1 MSAKK
6 TLILAV
12 FMLFTMAFQAFAQ
25 NNPRGA
31 DVLYQKARELS
42 YDRKYSE
49 AIDTLK
55 SAFANDPENKRVVLL
70 LGDIYIKIGNL
81 PGAEQAFN
89 QLRALD
95 PKMPQG
101 YVKLAEV
108 YWYWERYSTALEYLK
123 TASQL
128 SNPPDASVFHWKGQ
142 LYRSMNQPEH
152 SDSIL
157 KDGLK
162 YYPDNPLLLANYSA
176 TQLVMGDTSAALKYM
191 NKAYSI
197 DSNSVYVANAMATY
211 YLAVGNLQ
219 RASYY
224 LERATRIDPDDPF
237 TRSNVMAFS
246 IESKQEEANQN
257 FAEGNKAFDKAL
269 YRKARDLYLK
279 ALDED
284 SLFFEARINL
294 AYSYI
299 HLGDVEKAA
308 ESFEEAAQI
317 RPDHAL
323 AYIGWGDALF
333 GMGEIDSAIAKYKKA
348 TELEPDDSEI
358 AKIYRDA
365 MDMKDSLE
373 ITDE

>member
-6 TLILAV
+6 TLIMALIMVFTLA
-12 FMLFTMAFQAFAQ
+12 FRTMGQ
-25 NNPRGA
+25 NNPGEA
-31 DVLYQKARELS
+31 DVQYQKARELT

-55 SAFANDPENKRVVLL
+55 AAFSNDHQNKRVLL
-70 LGDIYIKIGNL
+70 LMGEIYIKIGNL

-95 PKMPQG
+95 PKVPLG

-108 YWYWERYSTALEYLK
+108 YWYWEKYSAAMEYLK

-128 SNPPDASVFHWKGQ
+128 SSPPDASVFHWKGQ
-142 LYRSMNQPEH
+142 LYRSMNQPER

-157 KDGLK
+157 KEGLK

-176 TQLVMGDTSAALKYM
+176 TMLVQGDTASAMKYM
-191 NKAYSI
+191 SKAYNI
-197 DSNSVYVANAMATY
+197 DSSSVYVVNAMATY
-211 YLAVGNLQ
+211 HLATGNIKA
-219 RASYY
+219 ASYY
-224 LERATRIDPDDPF
+224 LGRATRIDPDDPF

-246 IESKQEEANQN
+246 MESKQAESQQN
-257 FAEGNKAFDKAL
+257 FIEGNKAFDKAL
-269 YRKARDLYLK
+269 YRKARDFYLK
-279 ALDED
+279 AIDED
-284 SLFFEARINL
+284 SLFFEAQINL
-294 AYSYI
+294 SYSYI
-299 HLGDVEKAA
+299 HLGDLEKAVESFEKAA
-308 ESFEEAAQI
+308 RI

-333 GMGEIDSAIAKYKKA
+333 GMGEIDSAIEKYKKA

-358 AKIYRDA
+358 EKIYRDA
-365 MDMKDSLE
+365 IDMKDSLE